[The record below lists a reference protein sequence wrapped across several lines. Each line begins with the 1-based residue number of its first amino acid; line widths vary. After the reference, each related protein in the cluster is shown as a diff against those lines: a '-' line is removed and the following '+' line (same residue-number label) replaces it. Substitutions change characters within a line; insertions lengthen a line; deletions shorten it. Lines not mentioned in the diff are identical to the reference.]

1 MTLFDGLLIAF
12 LVILVLFI
20 FVASRYNAF
29 VKNMSQVDEDFSDVD
44 IQLKRKA
51 DLIGQLVEVVKGYAK
66 HEKETFVEATKARS
80 GIREAV
86 SIHELEQSNNR
97 LNAVLGSIMAVIEDY
112 PKIKADQA
120 FKQLMTDMRDTED
133 RIAEYREVYNSS
145 VRKYN
150 TAVLTFPNVV
160 VSRLLK
166 FSQKDYFTYTHE
178 STA

>member
-1 MTLFDGLLIAF
+1 
-12 LVILVLFI
+12 
-20 FVASRYNAF
+20 
-29 VKNMSQVDEDFSDVD
+29 
-44 IQLKRKA
+44 
-51 DLIGQLVEVVKGYAK
+51 
-66 HEKETFVEATKARS
+66 
-80 GIREAV
+80 
-86 SIHELEQSNNR
+86 
-97 LNAVLGSIMAVIEDY
+97 MAVIEDY